1 MSFLEVRHVQKIYT
15 TRFGGT
21 KVQALSDV
29 NFTVEKGEYVAIMG
43 ESGSGKTTLLNI
55 LAALDKPTGGEV
67 VLDGRALG
75 TIPEREIAAFRRSQ
89 LGFVFQEFNLLD
101 TFSVQDNI
109 FLPLVLAGKAYPEMA
124 ARLAPIARQL
134 GIAELLQ
141 KFPYELSGG
150 QKQRV
155 AVARALITQP
165 KLVLADEPT
174 GALDSRATD
183 ELLRLFEEINRG
195 GQTILMVTHSVK
207 AASHASRVLFIKDGE
222 VFHEIYRGESTD
234 EQLYQKISD
243 TLTMLATAVSAM
255 RNLYPRLAATNL
267 KKNRRFYLPYLLA
280 CIVIVALFC
289 IILTLASDPYL
300 GQMQHGG
307 SVSQVLGFGVSIM
320 ALFSAIILFYTNSTF
335 TKQRK
340 REFAIYNIL
349 GMEKRHIS
357 YVLFWESLYTAA
369 MALFFGLVAAGV
381 FSKLLQLVLMRLIG
395 GEATFGLNIRLMS
408 IGCTVVFFG
417 ALFLL
422 LLLNTIRI
430 IHLSNPV
437 QLLRAGSEGEREP
450 RSKWIL
456 ALLGA
461 VCLAAG
467 YLISL
472 RTSVA
477 LYAIQNFFPAV
488 ILVIIGTYL
497 TFIALSVVVLKAL
510 RKNRRYYYKT
520 SHFATVSGLIYRMSR
535 NAAGLASI
543 CILSTMVLV
552 TVSTTVSLYK
562 GVDAYAAVQWP
573 QDVTITLM
581 TDPRT
586 NTVPDVAPV
595 LQVVDDTMTRA
606 GLTQS
611 NVHGYRTVRF
621 SALRSG
627 DALDLTS
634 KQLTGSSADE
644 YTVMVLDTEGY
655 ADLTGEQVTL
665 APGEALAWTDG
676 AAFGDTLTLGGDTLR
691 LRQLNSFS
699 LVSGS
704 SIMGLHT
711 LYLVVPDLTEM
722 LELRAQ
728 QNAYTNEHGG
738 TRSML
743 NYTYQFDLSGTEDE
757 QLDALHALLCAPGFE
772 SAAEAANVNYTTDM
786 RADGYPTLRSTYG
799 GFLFLGFFLG
809 FVFLFATVL
818 IIYYKQVSEG
828 YDDRGRFR
836 IMQQVGMTPKEVKAT
851 IRTQVL
857 LMFFLPLVT
866 AAIHI
871 AFAFPLIKQIVFAFG
886 LQNVH
891 LFLLCT
897 LGTFGVFALLY
908 TFVYLLTARTYYR
921 IVRMTD

>member
-1 MSFLEVRHVQKIYT
+1 
-15 TRFGGT
+15 
-21 KVQALSDV
+21 
-29 NFTVEKGEYVAIMG
+29 
-43 ESGSGKTTLLNI
+43 
-55 LAALDKPTGGEV
+55 
-67 VLDGRALG
+67 
-75 TIPEREIAAFRRSQ
+75 
-89 LGFVFQEFNLLD
+89 
-101 TFSVQDNI
+101 
-109 FLPLVLAGKAYPEMA
+109 
-124 ARLAPIARQL
+124 
-134 GIAELLQ
+134 
-141 KFPYELSGG
+141 
-150 QKQRV
+150 
-155 AVARALITQP
+155 
-165 KLVLADEPT
+165 
-174 GALDSRATD
+174 
-183 ELLRLFEEINRG
+183 
-195 GQTILMVTHSVK
+195 
-207 AASHASRVLFIKDGE
+207 
-222 VFHEIYRGESTD
+222 
-234 EQLYQKISD
+234 
-243 TLTMLATAVSAM
+243 M

-307 SVSQVLGFGVSIM
+307 SVSQVLGFGVLIM

-381 FSKLLQLVLMRLIG
+381 FSKLLQLVLVRLIG
-395 GEATFGLNIRLMS
+395 GEATFGLNISLMS
-408 IGCTVVFFG
+408 IGYTAVFFG

-467 YLISL
+467 YIISL
-472 RTSVA
+472 RTNAA
-477 LYAIQNFFPAV
+477 LYAIQYFFPAV

-497 TFIALSVVVLKAL
+497 TFIALSIVVLKAL

-562 GVDAYAAVQWP
+562 GVDAYAAVRWP
-573 QDVTITLM
+573 QDMTLTLM
-581 TDPRT
+581 TDKQT

-595 LQVVDDTMTRA
+595 LQVVDDAMTRS

-621 SALRSG
+621 STLRSG
-627 DALDLTS
+627 NALD
-634 KQLTGSSADE
+634 QFTGSGVDA

-665 APGEALAWTDG
+665 APGDAFAWTDG
-676 AAFGDTLTLGGDTLR
+676 KPFGDTVTICGRAFR
-691 LRQLNSFS
+691 LRPLDSFP
-699 LVSGS
+699 LDSGS

-711 LYLVVPDLTEM
+711 LYLVVPDLDSV

-728 QNAYTNEHGG
+728 QNAYASEHGG

-743 NYTYQFDLSGTEDE
+743 NYTYQFDLSGTDDE
-757 QLDALHALLCAPGFE
+757 QLDALHALLSDPAFA
-772 SAAEAANVNYTTDM
+772 SAAEAANVQYTTDM
-786 RADGYPTLRSTYG
+786 RADGYPTLRSMYG

-828 YDDRGRFR
+828 YDDCGRFR

>member
-1 MSFLEVRHVQKIYT
+1 
-15 TRFGGT
+15 
-21 KVQALSDV
+21 
-29 NFTVEKGEYVAIMG
+29 
-43 ESGSGKTTLLNI
+43 
-55 LAALDKPTGGEV
+55 
-67 VLDGRALG
+67 
-75 TIPEREIAAFRRSQ
+75 
-89 LGFVFQEFNLLD
+89 
-101 TFSVQDNI
+101 
-109 FLPLVLAGKAYPEMA
+109 
-124 ARLAPIARQL
+124 
-134 GIAELLQ
+134 
-141 KFPYELSGG
+141 
-150 QKQRV
+150 
-155 AVARALITQP
+155 
-165 KLVLADEPT
+165 
-174 GALDSRATD
+174 
-183 ELLRLFEEINRG
+183 
-195 GQTILMVTHSVK
+195 
-207 AASHASRVLFIKDGE
+207 
-222 VFHEIYRGESTD
+222 
-234 EQLYQKISD
+234 
-243 TLTMLATAVSAM
+243 M

-381 FSKLLQLVLMRLIG
+381 FSKLLQLVLVRLIG
-395 GEATFGLNIRLMS
+395 GEATFGLNIRLWS

-472 RTSVA
+472 RTNAA
-477 LYAIQNFFPAV
+477 LHAIQNFFPAV

-552 TVSTTVSLYK
+552 TVSTTMSLYK

-573 QDVTITLM
+573 QDMTLTLM
-581 TDPRT
+581 TDTRT

-595 LQVVDDTMTRA
+595 LRVVDDAMTRS

-621 SALRSG
+621 SAQRSG

-644 YTVMVLDTEGY
+644 YAVMVLDTEGY
-655 ADLTGEQVTL
+655 AGLTGEQVTL
-665 APGEALAWTDG
+665 APGEALDG
-676 AAFGDTLTLGGDTLR
+676 RT
-691 LRQLNSFS
+691 
-699 LVSGS
+699 
-704 SIMGLHT
+704 
-711 LYLVVPDLTEM
+711 
-722 LELRAQ
+722 AQ
-728 QNAYTNEHGG
+728 PLA
-738 TRSML
+738 TRSR
-743 NYTYQFDLSGTEDE
+743 
-757 QLDALHALLCAPGFE
+757 
-772 SAAEAANVNYTTDM
+772 SAAI
-786 RADGYPTLRSTYG
+786 RCGCGRSTASRSSAAAPSW
-799 GFLFLGFFLG
+799 
-809 FVFLFATVL
+809 VCTRC
-818 IIYYKQVSEG
+818 IWSC
-828 YDDRGRFR
+828 R
-836 IMQQVGMTPKEVKAT
+836 ISRRCSSCARSKTPTPAS
-851 IRTQVL
+851 
-857 LMFFLPLVT
+857 T
-866 AAIHI
+866 AAPAACSTTRISSTS
-871 AFAFPLIKQIVFAFG
+871 P
-886 LQNVH
+886 
-891 LFLLCT
+891 
-897 LGTFGVFALLY
+897 
-908 TFVYLLTARTYYR
+908 ARTTSSSTR
-921 IVRMTD
+921 CTHCSATPGLSLLPRRRT

>member
-1 MSFLEVRHVQKIYT
+1 
-15 TRFGGT
+15 
-21 KVQALSDV
+21 
-29 NFTVEKGEYVAIMG
+29 
-43 ESGSGKTTLLNI
+43 
-55 LAALDKPTGGEV
+55 
-67 VLDGRALG
+67 
-75 TIPEREIAAFRRSQ
+75 
-89 LGFVFQEFNLLD
+89 
-101 TFSVQDNI
+101 
-109 FLPLVLAGKAYPEMA
+109 
-124 ARLAPIARQL
+124 
-134 GIAELLQ
+134 
-141 KFPYELSGG
+141 
-150 QKQRV
+150 
-155 AVARALITQP
+155 
-165 KLVLADEPT
+165 
-174 GALDSRATD
+174 
-183 ELLRLFEEINRG
+183 
-195 GQTILMVTHSVK
+195 
-207 AASHASRVLFIKDGE
+207 
-222 VFHEIYRGESTD
+222 
-234 EQLYQKISD
+234 
-243 TLTMLATAVSAM
+243 M

-280 CIVIVALFC
+280 CIVSVALFC

-307 SVSQVLGFGVSIM
+307 SVSQVLGFGVLIM

-381 FSKLLQLVLMRLIG
+381 FSKLLQLVLVRLIG
-395 GEATFGLNIRLMS
+395 GEATFGLNISLMS
-408 IGCTVVFFG
+408 IGYTAVFFG

-467 YLISL
+467 YIISL
-472 RTSVA
+472 RTNAA
-477 LYAIQNFFPAV
+477 LYAIQYFFPAV

-497 TFIALSVVVLKAL
+497 TFIALSIVVLKAL

-562 GVDAYAAVQWP
+562 GVDAYAAVRWP
-573 QDVTITLM
+573 QDMTLTLM
-581 TDPRT
+581 TDKQT

-595 LQVVDDTMTRA
+595 LQVADDAMTHS

-621 SALRSG
+621 STLRSG
-627 DALDLTS
+627 DALD
-634 KQLTGSSADE
+634 QFTGSGVDA

-665 APGEALAWTDG
+665 APGDALAWTDG
-676 AAFGDTLTLGGDTLR
+676 KPFGDTVTICGRAFR
-691 LRQLNSFS
+691 LRQLDSFP
-699 LVSGS
+699 LDSGS

-711 LYLVVPDLTEM
+711 LYLVVPDLDSV
-722 LELRAQ
+722 LDLRAQ
-728 QNAYTNEHGG
+728 QNAYASEHGG

-743 NYTYQFDLSGTEDE
+743 NYTYQFDLSGTDAE
-757 QLDALHALLCAPGFE
+757 QLDALHALLGDPAFA
-772 SAAEAANVNYTTDM
+772 SAAEAANVQYTTDM
-786 RADGYPTLRSTYG
+786 RADGYPTLRSMYG

>member
-1 MSFLEVRHVQKIYT
+1 
-15 TRFGGT
+15 
-21 KVQALSDV
+21 
-29 NFTVEKGEYVAIMG
+29 
-43 ESGSGKTTLLNI
+43 
-55 LAALDKPTGGEV
+55 
-67 VLDGRALG
+67 
-75 TIPEREIAAFRRSQ
+75 
-89 LGFVFQEFNLLD
+89 
-101 TFSVQDNI
+101 
-109 FLPLVLAGKAYPEMA
+109 
-124 ARLAPIARQL
+124 
-134 GIAELLQ
+134 
-141 KFPYELSGG
+141 
-150 QKQRV
+150 
-155 AVARALITQP
+155 
-165 KLVLADEPT
+165 
-174 GALDSRATD
+174 
-183 ELLRLFEEINRG
+183 
-195 GQTILMVTHSVK
+195 
-207 AASHASRVLFIKDGE
+207 
-222 VFHEIYRGESTD
+222 
-234 EQLYQKISD
+234 
-243 TLTMLATAVSAM
+243 M

-289 IILTLASDPYL
+289 IMLTLASDPYL

-307 SVSQVLGFGVSIM
+307 SVSQVLGFGVLIM

-381 FSKLLQLVLMRLIG
+381 FSKLLQLVLVRLIG
-395 GEATFGLNIRLMS
+395 GEATFGLNISLMS
-408 IGCTVVFFG
+408 IGYTAVFFG

-467 YLISL
+467 YIISL
-472 RTSVA
+472 RTNAA
-477 LYAIQNFFPAV
+477 LYAIQYFFPAV

-497 TFIALSVVVLKAL
+497 TFIALSIVVLKAL

-562 GVDAYAAVQWP
+562 GVDAYAAVRWP
-573 QDVTITLM
+573 QDMTLTLM
-581 TDPRT
+581 TDKQT

-595 LQVVDDTMTRA
+595 LQVVDDAMTRS

-621 SALRSG
+621 STLRSG
-627 DALDLTS
+627 DALD
-634 KQLTGSSADE
+634 QFTGSGVDA

-665 APGEALAWTDG
+665 APGDALAWTDG
-676 AAFGDTLTLGGDTLR
+676 KPFGDTVTICGRAFR
-691 LRQLNSFS
+691 LRQLDSFP
-699 LVSGS
+699 LDSGS

-711 LYLVVPDLTEM
+711 LYLVVPDLDSV
-722 LELRAQ
+722 LDLRAQ
-728 QNAYTNEHGG
+728 QNAYASEHGG

-743 NYTYQFDLSGTEDE
+743 NYTYQFDLSGTDAE
-757 QLDALHALLCAPGFE
+757 QLDALHALLSDPAFA
-772 SAAEAANVNYTTDM
+772 SAAEAANVQYTTDM
-786 RADGYPTLRSTYG
+786 RADGYPTLRSMYG

>member
-1 MSFLEVRHVQKIYT
+1 
-15 TRFGGT
+15 
-21 KVQALSDV
+21 
-29 NFTVEKGEYVAIMG
+29 
-43 ESGSGKTTLLNI
+43 
-55 LAALDKPTGGEV
+55 
-67 VLDGRALG
+67 
-75 TIPEREIAAFRRSQ
+75 
-89 LGFVFQEFNLLD
+89 
-101 TFSVQDNI
+101 
-109 FLPLVLAGKAYPEMA
+109 
-124 ARLAPIARQL
+124 
-134 GIAELLQ
+134 
-141 KFPYELSGG
+141 
-150 QKQRV
+150 
-155 AVARALITQP
+155 
-165 KLVLADEPT
+165 
-174 GALDSRATD
+174 
-183 ELLRLFEEINRG
+183 
-195 GQTILMVTHSVK
+195 
-207 AASHASRVLFIKDGE
+207 
-222 VFHEIYRGESTD
+222 
-234 EQLYQKISD
+234 
-243 TLTMLATAVSAM
+243 M
-255 RNLYPRLAATNL
+255 RNLYSRLAATNL

-289 IILTLASDPYL
+289 IMLTLASDPYL

-307 SVSQVLGFGVSIM
+307 SVSQVLGFGVLIM

-381 FSKLLQLVLMRLIG
+381 FSKLLQLVLVRLIG
-395 GEATFGLNIRLMS
+395 GEATFGLNISLMS
-408 IGCTVVFFG
+408 IGYTAVFFG

-467 YLISL
+467 YIISL
-472 RTSVA
+472 RTNAA
-477 LYAIQNFFPAV
+477 LYAIQYFFPAV

-497 TFIALSVVVLKAL
+497 TFIALSIVVLKAL

-562 GVDAYAAVQWP
+562 GVDAYAAVRWP
-573 QDVTITLM
+573 QDMTLTLM
-581 TDPRT
+581 TDKQT

-595 LQVVDDTMTRA
+595 LQVVDDAMTRS

-621 SALRSG
+621 STLRSG
-627 DALDLTS
+627 DALD
-634 KQLTGSSADE
+634 QFTGSGADA
-644 YTVMVLDTEGY
+644 YTVLVLDTEGY

-665 APGEALAWTDG
+665 APGDALAWTDG
-676 AAFGDTLTLGGDTLR
+676 KPFGDTVTICGGAFR
-691 LRQLNSFS
+691 LRPLDSFP
-699 LVSGS
+699 LDSGS

-711 LYLVVPDLTEM
+711 LYLVVPDLDSV
-722 LELRAQ
+722 LDLRAQ
-728 QNAYTNEHGG
+728 QNAYASEHGG

-743 NYTYQFDLSGTEDE
+743 NYTYQFDLSGTDAE
-757 QLDALHALLCAPGFE
+757 QLDALHALLSDPAFA
-772 SAAEAANVNYTTDM
+772 SAAEAANVQYTTDM
-786 RADGYPTLRSTYG
+786 RADGYPTLRSMYG

>member
-1 MSFLEVRHVQKIYT
+1 
-15 TRFGGT
+15 
-21 KVQALSDV
+21 
-29 NFTVEKGEYVAIMG
+29 
-43 ESGSGKTTLLNI
+43 
-55 LAALDKPTGGEV
+55 
-67 VLDGRALG
+67 
-75 TIPEREIAAFRRSQ
+75 
-89 LGFVFQEFNLLD
+89 
-101 TFSVQDNI
+101 
-109 FLPLVLAGKAYPEMA
+109 
-124 ARLAPIARQL
+124 
-134 GIAELLQ
+134 
-141 KFPYELSGG
+141 
-150 QKQRV
+150 
-155 AVARALITQP
+155 
-165 KLVLADEPT
+165 
-174 GALDSRATD
+174 
-183 ELLRLFEEINRG
+183 
-195 GQTILMVTHSVK
+195 
-207 AASHASRVLFIKDGE
+207 
-222 VFHEIYRGESTD
+222 
-234 EQLYQKISD
+234 
-243 TLTMLATAVSAM
+243 M

-267 KKNRRFYLPYLLA
+267 KKNRQFYLPYLLA

-289 IILTLASDPYL
+289 IILTLVSDPYL
-300 GQMQHGG
+300 GDMTHGG
-307 SVSQVLGFGVSIM
+307 SVSAMLGVGVWIM
-320 ALFSAIILFYTNSTF
+320 ALLSAIILFYTNSTF

-381 FSKLLQLVLMRLIG
+381 FSKLLQLVLVRLIG
-395 GEATFGLNIRLMS
+395 GEATFGLNISLMS
-408 IGCTVVFFG
+408 IGYTAVFFG
-417 ALFLL
+417 ALFLLL

-461 VCLAAG
+461 VCLTSG

-472 RTSVA
+472 RTRTA
-477 LYAIQNFFPAV
+477 YAAIEYFFPAV

-497 TFIALSVVVLKAL
+497 VFIALSIVILKAL

-520 SHFATVSGLIYRMSR
+520 NHFATVSGLIYRMSR

-562 GVDAYAAVQWP
+562 GLDAYAAVRWP
-573 QDVTITLM
+573 QDMTLTLM
-581 TDPRT
+581 TDTRT

-595 LQVVDDTMTRA
+595 LQVVDDAMTHS

-621 SALRSG
+621 STLRSG
-627 DALDLTS
+627 DALD
-634 KQLTGSSADE
+634 QFTGSGVDA

-665 APGEALAWTDG
+665 APGDALAWTDG
-676 AAFGDTLTLGGDTLR
+676 KPFGDTVTICGRAFR
-691 LRQLNSFS
+691 LRQLDSFP
-699 LVSGS
+699 LDSGS

-711 LYLVVPDLTEM
+711 LYLVVPDLDSV

-728 QNAYTNEHGG
+728 QNAYASEHGG

-743 NYTYQFDLSGTEDE
+743 NYTYQFDLSGTDDE
-757 QLDALHALLCAPGFE
+757 QLDALHTLLSDPAFE
-772 SAAEAANVNYTTDM
+772 SAAEAANVQYTTDM
-786 RADGYPTLRSTYG
+786 RADGYPTLRSMYG

>member
-1 MSFLEVRHVQKIYT
+1 
-15 TRFGGT
+15 
-21 KVQALSDV
+21 
-29 NFTVEKGEYVAIMG
+29 
-43 ESGSGKTTLLNI
+43 
-55 LAALDKPTGGEV
+55 
-67 VLDGRALG
+67 
-75 TIPEREIAAFRRSQ
+75 
-89 LGFVFQEFNLLD
+89 
-101 TFSVQDNI
+101 
-109 FLPLVLAGKAYPEMA
+109 
-124 ARLAPIARQL
+124 
-134 GIAELLQ
+134 
-141 KFPYELSGG
+141 
-150 QKQRV
+150 
-155 AVARALITQP
+155 
-165 KLVLADEPT
+165 
-174 GALDSRATD
+174 
-183 ELLRLFEEINRG
+183 
-195 GQTILMVTHSVK
+195 
-207 AASHASRVLFIKDGE
+207 
-222 VFHEIYRGESTD
+222 
-234 EQLYQKISD
+234 
-243 TLTMLATAVSAM
+243 M

-307 SVSQVLGFGVSIM
+307 SVSQVLGFGVLIM

-369 MALFFGLVAAGV
+369 MTLFFGLVAAGV
-381 FSKLLQLVLMRLIG
+381 FSKLLQLVLVRLIG
-395 GEATFGLNIRLMS
+395 GEATFGLNISLMS
-408 IGCTVVFFG
+408 IGYTAVFFG

-467 YLISL
+467 YIISL
-472 RTSVA
+472 RTNAA
-477 LYAIQNFFPAV
+477 LYAIQYFFPAV

-497 TFIALSVVVLKAL
+497 TFIALSIVVLKAL

-562 GVDAYAAVQWP
+562 GVDAYAAVRWP
-573 QDVTITLM
+573 QDMTLTLM
-581 TDPRT
+581 TDKQT

-595 LQVVDDTMTRA
+595 LQVVDDAMTRS

-621 SALRSG
+621 STLRSG
-627 DALDLTS
+627 DALD
-634 KQLTGSSADE
+634 QFTGSGVDA

-665 APGEALAWTDG
+665 APGDALAWTDG
-676 AAFGDTLTLGGDTLR
+676 KPFGDTVTICGRAFR
-691 LRQLNSFS
+691 LRQLDSFP
-699 LVSGS
+699 LDSGS

-711 LYLVVPDLTEM
+711 LYLVVPDLDSV

-728 QNAYTNEHGG
+728 QNAYASEHGG

-743 NYTYQFDLSGTEDE
+743 NYTYQFDLSGTDDE
-757 QLDALHALLCAPGFE
+757 QLDALHTLLSDPAFA
-772 SAAEAANVNYTTDM
+772 SAAEAANVQYTTDM
-786 RADGYPTLRSTYG
+786 RADGYPTLRSMYG

>member
-1 MSFLEVRHVQKIYT
+1 
-15 TRFGGT
+15 
-21 KVQALSDV
+21 
-29 NFTVEKGEYVAIMG
+29 
-43 ESGSGKTTLLNI
+43 
-55 LAALDKPTGGEV
+55 
-67 VLDGRALG
+67 
-75 TIPEREIAAFRRSQ
+75 
-89 LGFVFQEFNLLD
+89 
-101 TFSVQDNI
+101 
-109 FLPLVLAGKAYPEMA
+109 
-124 ARLAPIARQL
+124 
-134 GIAELLQ
+134 
-141 KFPYELSGG
+141 
-150 QKQRV
+150 
-155 AVARALITQP
+155 
-165 KLVLADEPT
+165 
-174 GALDSRATD
+174 
-183 ELLRLFEEINRG
+183 
-195 GQTILMVTHSVK
+195 
-207 AASHASRVLFIKDGE
+207 
-222 VFHEIYRGESTD
+222 
-234 EQLYQKISD
+234 
-243 TLTMLATAVSAM
+243 M

-289 IILTLASDPYL
+289 IMLTLASDPYL

-307 SVSQVLGFGVSIM
+307 SVSQVLGFGVLIM

-381 FSKLLQLVLMRLIG
+381 FSKLLQLVLVRLIG
-395 GEATFGLNIRLMS
+395 GEATFGLNISLMS
-408 IGCTVVFFG
+408 IGYTAVFFG

-467 YLISL
+467 YIISL
-472 RTSVA
+472 RTNAA
-477 LYAIQNFFPAV
+477 LYAIQYFFPAV

-497 TFIALSVVVLKAL
+497 TFIALSIVVLKAL

-562 GVDAYAAVQWP
+562 GVDAYAAVRWP
-573 QDVTITLM
+573 QDMTLTLM
-581 TDPRT
+581 TDKQT

-595 LQVVDDTMTRA
+595 LQVVDDAMTRSE
-606 GLTQS
+606 LTQS

-621 SALRSG
+621 STLRSG
-627 DALDLTS
+627 DALD
-634 KQLTGSSADE
+634 QFTGSGVDA
-644 YTVMVLDTEGY
+644 YTVLVLDTEGY

-676 AAFGDTLTLGGDTLR
+676 KPFGDTVTICGRAFR
-691 LRQLNSFS
+691 LRPLDSFP
-699 LVSGS
+699 LDSGS

-711 LYLVVPDLTEM
+711 LYLVVPDLDSV
-722 LELRAQ
+722 LDLRAQ
-728 QNAYTNEHGG
+728 QNAYVSEHGG

-743 NYTYQFDLSGTEDE
+743 NYTYQFDLSGTDAE
-757 QLDALHALLCAPGFE
+757 QLDALHALLSDPAFA
-772 SAAEAANVNYTTDM
+772 SAAEAANVQYTTDM
-786 RADGYPTLRSTYG
+786 RADGYPTLRSMYG

>member
-1 MSFLEVRHVQKIYT
+1 
-15 TRFGGT
+15 
-21 KVQALSDV
+21 
-29 NFTVEKGEYVAIMG
+29 
-43 ESGSGKTTLLNI
+43 
-55 LAALDKPTGGEV
+55 
-67 VLDGRALG
+67 
-75 TIPEREIAAFRRSQ
+75 
-89 LGFVFQEFNLLD
+89 
-101 TFSVQDNI
+101 
-109 FLPLVLAGKAYPEMA
+109 
-124 ARLAPIARQL
+124 
-134 GIAELLQ
+134 
-141 KFPYELSGG
+141 
-150 QKQRV
+150 
-155 AVARALITQP
+155 
-165 KLVLADEPT
+165 
-174 GALDSRATD
+174 
-183 ELLRLFEEINRG
+183 
-195 GQTILMVTHSVK
+195 
-207 AASHASRVLFIKDGE
+207 
-222 VFHEIYRGESTD
+222 
-234 EQLYQKISD
+234 
-243 TLTMLATAVSAM
+243 M

-307 SVSQVLGFGVSIM
+307 SVSQVLGFGVLIM

-381 FSKLLQLVLMRLIG
+381 FSKLLQLVLVRLIG
-395 GEATFGLNIRLMS
+395 GEATFGLNISLMS
-408 IGCTVVFFG
+408 IGYTAVFFG

-467 YLISL
+467 YIISL
-472 RTSVA
+472 RTNAA
-477 LYAIQNFFPAV
+477 LYAIQYFFPAV

-497 TFIALSVVVLKAL
+497 TFIALSIVVLKAL

-562 GVDAYAAVQWP
+562 GVDAYAAVRWP
-573 QDVTITLM
+573 QDMTLTLM
-581 TDPRT
+581 TDTRT

-595 LQVVDDTMTRA
+595 LQVVDDAMTRA

-621 SALRSG
+621 STLRSG
-627 DALDLTS
+627 DALD
-634 KQLTGSSADE
+634 QFTGSGVDA
-644 YTVMVLDTEGY
+644 YTVLVLDTEGY

-665 APGEALAWTDG
+665 APGDALAWTDG
-676 AAFGDTLTLGGDTLR
+676 KPFGDTVTICGRAFR
-691 LRQLNSFS
+691 LRQLDSFP
-699 LVSGS
+699 LDSGS

-711 LYLVVPDLTEM
+711 LYLVVPDLDSV

-728 QNAYTNEHGG
+728 QNAYASEHGG

-743 NYTYQFDLSGTEDE
+743 NYTYQFDLSGTDAE
-757 QLDALHALLCAPGFE
+757 QLDALHALLGDPAFA
-772 SAAEAANVNYTTDM
+772 SAAEAANVQYTTDM
-786 RADGYPTLRSTYG
+786 RADGYPTLRSMYG

>member
-1 MSFLEVRHVQKIYT
+1 
-15 TRFGGT
+15 
-21 KVQALSDV
+21 
-29 NFTVEKGEYVAIMG
+29 
-43 ESGSGKTTLLNI
+43 
-55 LAALDKPTGGEV
+55 
-67 VLDGRALG
+67 
-75 TIPEREIAAFRRSQ
+75 
-89 LGFVFQEFNLLD
+89 
-101 TFSVQDNI
+101 
-109 FLPLVLAGKAYPEMA
+109 
-124 ARLAPIARQL
+124 
-134 GIAELLQ
+134 
-141 KFPYELSGG
+141 
-150 QKQRV
+150 
-155 AVARALITQP
+155 
-165 KLVLADEPT
+165 
-174 GALDSRATD
+174 
-183 ELLRLFEEINRG
+183 
-195 GQTILMVTHSVK
+195 
-207 AASHASRVLFIKDGE
+207 
-222 VFHEIYRGESTD
+222 
-234 EQLYQKISD
+234 
-243 TLTMLATAVSAM
+243 M

-289 IILTLASDPYL
+289 IMLTLASDPYL

-307 SVSQVLGFGVSIM
+307 SVSQVLGFGVLIM

-381 FSKLLQLVLMRLIG
+381 FSKLLQLVLVRLIG
-395 GEATFGLNIRLMS
+395 GEATFGLNISLMS
-408 IGCTVVFFG
+408 IGYTAVFFG

-467 YLISL
+467 YIISL
-472 RTSVA
+472 RTNAA
-477 LYAIQNFFPAV
+477 LYAIQYFFPAV

-562 GVDAYAAVQWP
+562 GVDAYAAVRWP
-573 QDVTITLM
+573 QDMTLTLM
-581 TDPRT
+581 TDKQT

-595 LQVVDDTMTRA
+595 LQVVDDAMTRS

-621 SALRSG
+621 STLRSG
-627 DALDLTS
+627 DALD
-634 KQLTGSSADE
+634 QFTGSGVDA
-644 YTVMVLDTEGY
+644 YTVLVLDTEGY

-665 APGEALAWTDG
+665 APGDALAWTDG
-676 AAFGDTLTLGGDTLR
+676 KPFGDTVTICGRAFR
-691 LRQLNSFS
+691 LRQLDSFP
-699 LVSGS
+699 LDSGS

-711 LYLVVPDLTEM
+711 LYLVVPDLDSV

-728 QNAYTNEHGG
+728 QNAYASEHGG

-743 NYTYQFDLSGTEDE
+743 NYTYQFDLSGTDDE
-757 QLDALHALLCAPGFE
+757 QLDALHTLLSDPAFE
-772 SAAEAANVNYTTDM
+772 SAAEAANVQYTTDM
-786 RADGYPTLRSTYG
+786 RADGYPTLRSMYG

>member
-1 MSFLEVRHVQKIYT
+1 
-15 TRFGGT
+15 
-21 KVQALSDV
+21 
-29 NFTVEKGEYVAIMG
+29 
-43 ESGSGKTTLLNI
+43 
-55 LAALDKPTGGEV
+55 
-67 VLDGRALG
+67 
-75 TIPEREIAAFRRSQ
+75 
-89 LGFVFQEFNLLD
+89 
-101 TFSVQDNI
+101 
-109 FLPLVLAGKAYPEMA
+109 
-124 ARLAPIARQL
+124 
-134 GIAELLQ
+134 
-141 KFPYELSGG
+141 
-150 QKQRV
+150 
-155 AVARALITQP
+155 
-165 KLVLADEPT
+165 
-174 GALDSRATD
+174 
-183 ELLRLFEEINRG
+183 
-195 GQTILMVTHSVK
+195 
-207 AASHASRVLFIKDGE
+207 
-222 VFHEIYRGESTD
+222 
-234 EQLYQKISD
+234 
-243 TLTMLATAVSAM
+243 M

-267 KKNRRFYLPYLLA
+267 KKNSRFYLPYLLA

-408 IGCTVVFFG
+408 IGYTVAFFG

-472 RTSVA
+472 RTNVA

-562 GVDAYAAVQWP
+562 GLDAYADVRWS
-573 QDVTITLM
+573 QDMTLTLM
-581 TDPRT
+581 TDTRT

-634 KQLTGSSADE
+634 EQLTGSSADE
-644 YTVMVLDTEGY
+644 YAVMVLDTEGY

-691 LRQLNSFS
+691 LRQLDSFS

-711 LYLVVPDLTEM
+711 LYLVVPDLDSV

-728 QNAYTNEHGG
+728 QNAYTSEHGG

-743 NYTYQFDLSGTEDE
+743 NYTYQFDLSGTDDE
-757 QLDALHALLCAPGFE
+757 QLDALHALLCDPGFE

-809 FVFLFATVL
+809 YVFLFATVL

>member
-1 MSFLEVRHVQKIYT
+1 MAAIFLAVYTEPVITQEVTVMSFLEVRHVQKIYT

-21 KVQALSDV
+21 KVQALTDV

-109 FLPLVLAGKAYPEMA
+109 FLPLVLAGKAYTEMA

-165 KLVLADEPT
+165 KLLIRAQRMSCCACLRMSTAAARPSSWSRTRSRRPATPRACCSSRTARCSTRSIAARARMSSSIRRSPT
-174 GALDSRATD
+174 RSRCWQ
-183 ELLRLFEEINRG
+183 R
-195 GQTILMVTHSVK
+195 
-207 AASHASRVLFIKDGE
+207 
-222 VFHEIYRGESTD
+222 
-234 EQLYQKISD
+234 
-243 TLTMLATAVSAM
+243 AVSAM

-381 FSKLLQLVLMRLIG
+381 FSKLMRLIG

-408 IGCTVVFFG
+408 IGYTVVFFG

-467 YLISL
+467 YIISL
-472 RTSVA
+472 RASAA
-477 LYAIQNFFPAV
+477 LYAIQYFFPAV

-562 GVDAYAAVQWP
+562 GVDAYADVRWP
-573 QDVTITLM
+573 QDMTLTLM
-581 TDPRT
+581 TDPQT

-595 LQVVDDTMTRA
+595 LRVVDDTMTRT

-644 YTVMVLDTEGY
+644 YTVMVLDTEDY

-691 LRQLNSFS
+691 LRPLDSFS

-704 SIMGLHT
+704 SIMGQHT
-711 LYLVVPDLTEM
+711 LYLVVPDLDSV

-728 QNAYTNEHGG
+728 QNAYASEHGG
-738 TRSML
+738 TLEPTERER
-743 NYTYQFDLSGTEDE
+743 LSPISSTSP
-757 QLDALHALLCAPGFE
+757 AR
-772 SAAEAANVNYTTDM
+772 TTS
-786 RADGYPTLRSTYG
+786 RSTRCTR
-799 GFLFLGFFLG
+799 FS
-809 FVFLFATVL
+809 ATPSL
-818 IIYYKQVSEG
+818 SPLP
-828 YDDRGRFR
+828 RR
-836 IMQQVGMTPKEVKAT
+836 
-851 IRTQVL
+851 RT
-857 LMFFLPLVT
+857 
-866 AAIHI
+866 
-871 AFAFPLIKQIVFAFG
+871 
-886 LQNVH
+886 
-891 LFLLCT
+891 
-897 LGTFGVFALLY
+897 
-908 TFVYLLTARTYYR
+908 
-921 IVRMTD
+921 

>member
-1 MSFLEVRHVQKIYT
+1 
-15 TRFGGT
+15 
-21 KVQALSDV
+21 
-29 NFTVEKGEYVAIMG
+29 
-43 ESGSGKTTLLNI
+43 
-55 LAALDKPTGGEV
+55 
-67 VLDGRALG
+67 
-75 TIPEREIAAFRRSQ
+75 
-89 LGFVFQEFNLLD
+89 
-101 TFSVQDNI
+101 
-109 FLPLVLAGKAYPEMA
+109 
-124 ARLAPIARQL
+124 
-134 GIAELLQ
+134 
-141 KFPYELSGG
+141 
-150 QKQRV
+150 
-155 AVARALITQP
+155 
-165 KLVLADEPT
+165 
-174 GALDSRATD
+174 
-183 ELLRLFEEINRG
+183 
-195 GQTILMVTHSVK
+195 
-207 AASHASRVLFIKDGE
+207 
-222 VFHEIYRGESTD
+222 
-234 EQLYQKISD
+234 
-243 TLTMLATAVSAM
+243 M

-289 IILTLASDPYL
+289 IMLTLASDPYL

-307 SVSQVLGFGVSIM
+307 SVSQVLGFGVLIM

-381 FSKLLQLVLMRLIG
+381 FSKLLQLVLVRLIG
-395 GEATFGLNIRLMS
+395 GEATFGLNISLMS
-408 IGCTVVFFG
+408 IGYTAVFFG

-467 YLISL
+467 YIISL
-472 RTSVA
+472 RTNAA
-477 LYAIQNFFPAV
+477 LYAIQYFFPAV

-497 TFIALSVVVLKAL
+497 TFIALSIVVLKAL

-562 GVDAYAAVQWP
+562 GVDAYADVRWP
-573 QDVTITLM
+573 QDMTLTLM
-581 TDPRT
+581 TDTRT

-595 LQVVDDTMTRA
+595 LQVVDDAMTRS

-621 SALRSG
+621 STLRSG
-627 DALDLTS
+627 DALD
-634 KQLTGSSADE
+634 QFTGSGVDA
-644 YTVMVLDTEGY
+644 YTVLVLDTEGY

-676 AAFGDTLTLGGDTLR
+676 KPFGDTVTICGRAFR
-691 LRQLNSFS
+691 LRPLDSFP
-699 LVSGS
+699 LDSGS

-711 LYLVVPDLTEM
+711 LYLVVPDFDSVLD
-722 LELRAQ
+722 LRAQ
-728 QNAYTNEHGG
+728 QNAYVSEHGG

-743 NYTYQFDLSGTEDE
+743 NYTYQFDLSGTDAE
-757 QLDALHALLCAPGFE
+757 QLDALHALLSDPAFA
-772 SAAEAANVNYTTDM
+772 SAAEAANVQYTTDM
-786 RADGYPTLRSTYG
+786 RADGYPTLRSMYG

>member
-1 MSFLEVRHVQKIYT
+1 
-15 TRFGGT
+15 
-21 KVQALSDV
+21 
-29 NFTVEKGEYVAIMG
+29 
-43 ESGSGKTTLLNI
+43 
-55 LAALDKPTGGEV
+55 
-67 VLDGRALG
+67 
-75 TIPEREIAAFRRSQ
+75 
-89 LGFVFQEFNLLD
+89 
-101 TFSVQDNI
+101 
-109 FLPLVLAGKAYPEMA
+109 
-124 ARLAPIARQL
+124 
-134 GIAELLQ
+134 
-141 KFPYELSGG
+141 
-150 QKQRV
+150 
-155 AVARALITQP
+155 
-165 KLVLADEPT
+165 
-174 GALDSRATD
+174 
-183 ELLRLFEEINRG
+183 
-195 GQTILMVTHSVK
+195 
-207 AASHASRVLFIKDGE
+207 
-222 VFHEIYRGESTD
+222 
-234 EQLYQKISD
+234 
-243 TLTMLATAVSAM
+243 M

-289 IILTLASDPYL
+289 IMLTLASDPYL

-307 SVSQVLGFGVSIM
+307 SVSQVLGFGVLIM

-381 FSKLLQLVLMRLIG
+381 FSKLLQLVLVRLIG

-408 IGCTVVFFG
+408 IGYTAAFFG

-467 YLISL
+467 YIISL
-472 RTSVA
+472 RTNAA
-477 LYAIQNFFPAV
+477 LYAIQYFFPAV

-497 TFIALSVVVLKAL
+497 TFIALSIVVLKAL

-562 GVDAYAAVQWP
+562 GVDAYAAVRWP
-573 QDVTITLM
+573 QDMTLTLM
-581 TDPRT
+581 TDKQT

-595 LQVVDDTMTRA
+595 LQVVDDAMTRS

-621 SALRSG
+621 STLRSG
-627 DALDLTS
+627 DALD
-634 KQLTGSSADE
+634 QFTGSGVDA

-665 APGEALAWTDG
+665 APGDALAWTDG
-676 AAFGDTLTLGGDTLR
+676 KPFGDTVTICGRAFR
-691 LRQLNSFS
+691 LRQLDSFP
-699 LVSGS
+699 LDSGS

-711 LYLVVPDLTEM
+711 LYLVVPDFDSVLD
-722 LELRAQ
+722 LRAQ
-728 QNAYTNEHGG
+728 QNAYASEHGG

-743 NYTYQFDLSGTEDE
+743 NYTYQFDLSGTDAE
-757 QLDALHALLCAPGFE
+757 QLDALHALLSDPAFA
-772 SAAEAANVNYTTDM
+772 SAAEAANVQYTTDM
-786 RADGYPTLRSTYG
+786 RADGYPTLRSMYG

>member
-1 MSFLEVRHVQKIYT
+1 
-15 TRFGGT
+15 
-21 KVQALSDV
+21 
-29 NFTVEKGEYVAIMG
+29 
-43 ESGSGKTTLLNI
+43 
-55 LAALDKPTGGEV
+55 
-67 VLDGRALG
+67 
-75 TIPEREIAAFRRSQ
+75 
-89 LGFVFQEFNLLD
+89 
-101 TFSVQDNI
+101 
-109 FLPLVLAGKAYPEMA
+109 
-124 ARLAPIARQL
+124 
-134 GIAELLQ
+134 
-141 KFPYELSGG
+141 
-150 QKQRV
+150 
-155 AVARALITQP
+155 
-165 KLVLADEPT
+165 
-174 GALDSRATD
+174 
-183 ELLRLFEEINRG
+183 
-195 GQTILMVTHSVK
+195 
-207 AASHASRVLFIKDGE
+207 
-222 VFHEIYRGESTD
+222 
-234 EQLYQKISD
+234 
-243 TLTMLATAVSAM
+243 M

-280 CIVIVALFC
+280 CIVIV
-289 IILTLASDPYL
+289 
-300 GQMQHGG
+300 
-307 SVSQVLGFGVSIM
+307 

-381 FSKLLQLVLMRLIG
+381 FSKLLQLVLVRLIG

-408 IGCTVVFFG
+408 IGYTVVFFG

-472 RTSVA
+472 RTNVA

-562 GVDAYAAVQWP
+562 GLDAYAAVRWP
-573 QDVTITLM
+573 QDMTLTLM
-581 TDPRT
+581 TDPQT

-595 LQVVDDTMTRA
+595 LQVVDDAMTRA

-621 SALRSG
+621 SAQRSG
-627 DALDLTS
+627 DALD
-634 KQLTGSSADE
+634 QFIGSDVDAYD
-644 YTVMVLDTEGY
+644 VMVLDTEGY

-691 LRQLNSFS
+691 LRQLDSFS

-711 LYLVVPDLTEM
+711 LYLVVPNLDSV

-728 QNAYTNEHGG
+728 QNAYTSEHGG

-743 NYTYQFDLSGTEDE
+743 NYTYQFDLSGTDDE
-757 QLDALHALLCAPGFE
+757 QLDALHALLCDPAFE
-772 SAAEAANVNYTTDM
+772 SAAEAANVQYTTDM

>member
-1 MSFLEVRHVQKIYT
+1 
-15 TRFGGT
+15 
-21 KVQALSDV
+21 
-29 NFTVEKGEYVAIMG
+29 
-43 ESGSGKTTLLNI
+43 
-55 LAALDKPTGGEV
+55 
-67 VLDGRALG
+67 
-75 TIPEREIAAFRRSQ
+75 
-89 LGFVFQEFNLLD
+89 
-101 TFSVQDNI
+101 
-109 FLPLVLAGKAYPEMA
+109 
-124 ARLAPIARQL
+124 
-134 GIAELLQ
+134 
-141 KFPYELSGG
+141 
-150 QKQRV
+150 
-155 AVARALITQP
+155 
-165 KLVLADEPT
+165 
-174 GALDSRATD
+174 
-183 ELLRLFEEINRG
+183 
-195 GQTILMVTHSVK
+195 
-207 AASHASRVLFIKDGE
+207 
-222 VFHEIYRGESTD
+222 
-234 EQLYQKISD
+234 
-243 TLTMLATAVSAM
+243 M

-289 IILTLASDPYL
+289 IILTLASDQYL

-307 SVSQVLGFGVSIM
+307 SVSQVLGFGVLIM

-395 GEATFGLNIRLMS
+395 GEATFGLNISLMS
-408 IGCTVVFFG
+408 IGYTVVFFG

-467 YLISL
+467 YIISL
-472 RTSVA
+472 RTNAA
-477 LYAIQNFFPAV
+477 LYAIQYFFPAV

-497 TFIALSVVVLKAL
+497 TFIALSIVVLKAL

-562 GVDAYAAVQWP
+562 GLDAYADVRWP
-573 QDVTITLM
+573 QDMTLTLM
-581 TDPRT
+581 TDTQT

-595 LQVVDDTMTRA
+595 LRVVDDAMTRS

-627 DALDLTS
+627 DALD
-634 KQLTGSSADE
+634 QFTGSGVDA
-644 YTVMVLDTEGY
+644 YTVLVLDTEGY

-665 APGEALAWTDG
+665 APGDALAWTDG
-676 AAFGDTLTLGGDTLR
+676 KPFGDTVTICGRAFR
-691 LRQLNSFS
+691 LRQLDSFP
-699 LVSGS
+699 LDSGS

-711 LYLVVPDLTEM
+711 LYLVVPDLDSV

-728 QNAYTNEHGG
+728 QNAYASEHGG

-743 NYTYQFDLSGTEDE
+743 NYTYQFDLSGTDDE
-757 QLDALHALLCAPGFE
+757 QLDALHTLLSDPAFE
-772 SAAEAANVNYTTDM
+772 SAAEAANVQYTTDM

>member
-1 MSFLEVRHVQKIYT
+1 
-15 TRFGGT
+15 
-21 KVQALSDV
+21 
-29 NFTVEKGEYVAIMG
+29 
-43 ESGSGKTTLLNI
+43 
-55 LAALDKPTGGEV
+55 
-67 VLDGRALG
+67 
-75 TIPEREIAAFRRSQ
+75 
-89 LGFVFQEFNLLD
+89 
-101 TFSVQDNI
+101 
-109 FLPLVLAGKAYPEMA
+109 
-124 ARLAPIARQL
+124 
-134 GIAELLQ
+134 
-141 KFPYELSGG
+141 
-150 QKQRV
+150 
-155 AVARALITQP
+155 
-165 KLVLADEPT
+165 
-174 GALDSRATD
+174 
-183 ELLRLFEEINRG
+183 
-195 GQTILMVTHSVK
+195 
-207 AASHASRVLFIKDGE
+207 
-222 VFHEIYRGESTD
+222 
-234 EQLYQKISD
+234 
-243 TLTMLATAVSAM
+243 M

-307 SVSQVLGFGVSIM
+307 SVSQVLGVGVSIM

-381 FSKLLQLVLMRLIG
+381 FSKLLQLVLVRLIG

-467 YLISL
+467 YIMSL
-472 RTSVA
+472 RTRTA
-477 LYAIQNFFPAV
+477 YAAIEYFFPAV

-562 GVDAYAAVQWP
+562 GLDAYAAVRWP
-573 QDVTITLM
+573 QDMTLTLM
-581 TDPRT
+581 TDTRT
-586 NTVPDVAPV
+586 NTAPDVAPV
-595 LQVVDDTMTRA
+595 LQVVDDAMTRS

-611 NVHGYRTVRF
+611 NVHGYRSINLSMMREDDATVDVTHVTQT
-621 SALRSG
+621 SYQLANALSVWVT
-627 DALDLTS
+627 DAD
-634 KQLTGSSADE
+634 
-644 YTVMVLDTEGY
+644 GY
-655 ADLTGEQVTL
+655 ASLTGETVTL
-665 APGEALAWTDG
+665 APDEALAWTDG
-676 AAFGDTLTLGGDTLR
+676 KPFGDTVTICGRTFR
-691 LRQLNSFS
+691 LRHLDSFP
-699 LVSGS
+699 LDSGS
-704 SIMGLHT
+704 SIMGMHT
-711 LYLVVPDLTEM
+711 LYLVVPDLDSM

-728 QNAYTNEHGG
+728 QNAYANEHGG

-743 NYTYQFDLSGTEDE
+743 NYAYRFDLSGTDAE
-757 QLDALHALLCAPGFE
+757 QLDALHALLCDPAFE
-772 SAAEAANVNYTTDM
+772 SAAEAANVQYTTDM
-786 RADGYPTLRSTYG
+786 RADGYPSLRSTYG

-828 YDDRGRFR
+828 YDDCGRFR
-836 IMQQVGMTPKEVKAT
+836 IMQQVGMTPKEVKRT

-871 AFAFPLIKQIVFAFG
+871 AFAFPLVKQIVFAFG
-886 LQNVH
+886 VQNVH
-891 LFLLCT
+891 LFLMCT
-897 LGTFGVFALLY
+897 LGTFAVFALLY
-908 TFVYLLTARTYYR
+908 TLVYLITARSYYR
-921 IVRMTD
+921 IVSAKA

>member
-207 AASHASRVLFIKDGE
+207 AASHASRVLFIKDG
-222 VFHEIYRGESTD
+222 RCSTRSIAARARTSSSIRRSPTRSRCW
-234 EQLYQKISD
+234 QR
-243 TLTMLATAVSAM
+243 AVSAM

-381 FSKLLQLVLMRLIG
+381 FSKLLQLVLVRLIG
-395 GEATFGLNIRLMS
+395 GEATFGLNIRLWS
-408 IGCTVVFFG
+408 NGCTVVFFG

-472 RTSVA
+472 RTNAA
-477 LYAIQNFFPAV
+477 LHAIQNFFPAV

-552 TVSTTVSLYK
+552 TVSTTMSLYK

-573 QDVTITLM
+573 QDMTLTLM

-595 LQVVDDTMTRA
+595 LRVVDDAMTRT

-691 LRQLNSFS
+691 LRQLDSFS

-711 LYLVVPDLTEM
+711 LYLVMPDLDSV

-743 NYTYQFDLSGTEDE
+743 NYTYQFDLSGTDDE
-757 QLDALHALLCAPGFE
+757 QLDALHALLSDPELE

>member
-1 MSFLEVRHVQKIYT
+1 
-15 TRFGGT
+15 
-21 KVQALSDV
+21 
-29 NFTVEKGEYVAIMG
+29 
-43 ESGSGKTTLLNI
+43 
-55 LAALDKPTGGEV
+55 
-67 VLDGRALG
+67 
-75 TIPEREIAAFRRSQ
+75 
-89 LGFVFQEFNLLD
+89 
-101 TFSVQDNI
+101 
-109 FLPLVLAGKAYPEMA
+109 
-124 ARLAPIARQL
+124 
-134 GIAELLQ
+134 
-141 KFPYELSGG
+141 
-150 QKQRV
+150 
-155 AVARALITQP
+155 
-165 KLVLADEPT
+165 
-174 GALDSRATD
+174 
-183 ELLRLFEEINRG
+183 
-195 GQTILMVTHSVK
+195 
-207 AASHASRVLFIKDGE
+207 
-222 VFHEIYRGESTD
+222 
-234 EQLYQKISD
+234 
-243 TLTMLATAVSAM
+243 M

-307 SVSQVLGFGVSIM
+307 SVSQVLGFGVLIM

-381 FSKLLQLVLMRLIG
+381 FSKLLQLVLVRLIG
-395 GEATFGLNIRLMS
+395 GEATFGLNISLMS
-408 IGCTVVFFG
+408 IGYTAVFFG

-467 YLISL
+467 YIISL
-472 RTSVA
+472 RTNAA
-477 LYAIQNFFPAV
+477 LYAIQYFFPAV

-497 TFIALSVVVLKAL
+497 TFIALSIVVLKAL

-562 GVDAYAAVQWP
+562 GVDAYAAVRWP
-573 QDVTITLM
+573 QDMTLTLM
-581 TDPRT
+581 TDTRT

-595 LQVVDDTMTRA
+595 LQVVDDAMTRS

-621 SALRSG
+621 STLRSG
-627 DALDLTS
+627 DALD
-634 KQLTGSSADE
+634 QFTGSGVDA

-665 APGEALAWTDG
+665 APGDALAWTDG
-676 AAFGDTLTLGGDTLR
+676 KPFGDTVTICGRAFR
-691 LRQLNSFS
+691 LRPLDSFP
-699 LVSGS
+699 LDSGS

-711 LYLVVPDLTEM
+711 LYLVVPDLDSV

-728 QNAYTNEHGG
+728 QNACVSEHGG

-743 NYTYQFDLSGTEDE
+743 NYTYQFDLSGTDDE
-757 QLDALHALLCAPGFE
+757 QLDALHTLLSDPAFA
-772 SAAEAANVNYTTDM
+772 SAAEAANVQYTTDM
-786 RADGYPTLRSTYG
+786 RADGYPTLRSMYG

>member
-1 MSFLEVRHVQKIYT
+1 
-15 TRFGGT
+15 
-21 KVQALSDV
+21 
-29 NFTVEKGEYVAIMG
+29 
-43 ESGSGKTTLLNI
+43 
-55 LAALDKPTGGEV
+55 
-67 VLDGRALG
+67 
-75 TIPEREIAAFRRSQ
+75 
-89 LGFVFQEFNLLD
+89 
-101 TFSVQDNI
+101 
-109 FLPLVLAGKAYPEMA
+109 
-124 ARLAPIARQL
+124 
-134 GIAELLQ
+134 
-141 KFPYELSGG
+141 
-150 QKQRV
+150 
-155 AVARALITQP
+155 
-165 KLVLADEPT
+165 
-174 GALDSRATD
+174 
-183 ELLRLFEEINRG
+183 
-195 GQTILMVTHSVK
+195 
-207 AASHASRVLFIKDGE
+207 
-222 VFHEIYRGESTD
+222 
-234 EQLYQKISD
+234 
-243 TLTMLATAVSAM
+243 M

-307 SVSQVLGFGVSIM
+307 SVSQVLGFGVLIM

-381 FSKLLQLVLMRLIG
+381 FSKLLQLVLVRLIG
-395 GEATFGLNIRLMS
+395 GEATFGLNISLMS
-408 IGCTVVFFG
+408 IGYTAAFFG

-467 YLISL
+467 YIISL
-472 RTSVA
+472 RTNAA
-477 LYAIQNFFPAV
+477 LYAIQYFFPAV

-497 TFIALSVVVLKAL
+497 TFIALSIVVLKAL

-562 GVDAYAAVQWP
+562 GVDAYAAVRWP
-573 QDVTITLM
+573 QDMTLTLM
-581 TDPRT
+581 TDTQT

-595 LQVVDDTMTRA
+595 LRVVDDTMTRS

-621 SALRSG
+621 SAQRSG
-627 DALDLTS
+627 DALD
-634 KQLTGSSADE
+634 QFTGSGVDA

-655 ADLTGEQVTL
+655 AGLTGEQVTL

-676 AAFGDTLTLGGDTLR
+676 KPFGDTVTICGRAFR
-691 LRQLNSFS
+691 LRQLDSFP
-699 LVSGS
+699 LDSGS

-711 LYLVVPDLTEM
+711 LYLVVPDLDSV

-728 QNAYTNEHGG
+728 QNAYASEHGG

-743 NYTYQFDLSGTEDE
+743 NYTYQFDLSGTDDE
-757 QLDALHALLCAPGFE
+757 QLDALHTLLSDPAFE
-772 SAAEAANVNYTTDM
+772 SAAEAANVQYTTDM
-786 RADGYPTLRSTYG
+786 RADGYPTLRSMYG

>member
-1 MSFLEVRHVQKIYT
+1 
-15 TRFGGT
+15 
-21 KVQALSDV
+21 
-29 NFTVEKGEYVAIMG
+29 
-43 ESGSGKTTLLNI
+43 
-55 LAALDKPTGGEV
+55 
-67 VLDGRALG
+67 
-75 TIPEREIAAFRRSQ
+75 
-89 LGFVFQEFNLLD
+89 
-101 TFSVQDNI
+101 
-109 FLPLVLAGKAYPEMA
+109 
-124 ARLAPIARQL
+124 
-134 GIAELLQ
+134 
-141 KFPYELSGG
+141 
-150 QKQRV
+150 
-155 AVARALITQP
+155 
-165 KLVLADEPT
+165 
-174 GALDSRATD
+174 
-183 ELLRLFEEINRG
+183 
-195 GQTILMVTHSVK
+195 
-207 AASHASRVLFIKDGE
+207 
-222 VFHEIYRGESTD
+222 
-234 EQLYQKISD
+234 
-243 TLTMLATAVSAM
+243 M

-307 SVSQVLGFGVSIM
+307 SVSQVLGFGVLIM
-320 ALFSAIILFYTNSTF
+320 ALFSTIILFYTNSTF

-381 FSKLLQLVLMRLIG
+381 FSKLLQLVLVRLIG
-395 GEATFGLNIRLMS
+395 GEATFGLNISLMS
-408 IGCTVVFFG
+408 IGYTAAFFG

-467 YLISL
+467 YIISL
-472 RTSVA
+472 RTNAA
-477 LYAIQNFFPAV
+477 LYAIQYFFPAV

-562 GVDAYAAVQWP
+562 GVDAYAAVRWP
-573 QDVTITLM
+573 QDMTLTLM
-581 TDPRT
+581 TDTRT

-595 LQVVDDTMTRA
+595 LRVVDDTMTRS

-621 SALRSG
+621 STLRSG
-627 DALDLTS
+627 DALD
-634 KQLTGSSADE
+634 QFTGSGVDA

-676 AAFGDTLTLGGDTLR
+676 KPFGDTVTICGRAFR
-691 LRQLNSFS
+691 LRQLDSFP
-699 LVSGS
+699 LDSGS

-711 LYLVVPDLTEM
+711 LYLVVPDLDSV

-728 QNAYTNEHGG
+728 QNAYASEHGG

-743 NYTYQFDLSGTEDE
+743 NYTYQFDLSGTDDE
-757 QLDALHALLCAPGFE
+757 QLDALHTLLSDPAFE
-772 SAAEAANVNYTTDM
+772 SAAEAANVQYTTDM
-786 RADGYPTLRSTYG
+786 RADGYPTLRSMYG

>member
-1 MSFLEVRHVQKIYT
+1 
-15 TRFGGT
+15 
-21 KVQALSDV
+21 
-29 NFTVEKGEYVAIMG
+29 
-43 ESGSGKTTLLNI
+43 
-55 LAALDKPTGGEV
+55 
-67 VLDGRALG
+67 
-75 TIPEREIAAFRRSQ
+75 
-89 LGFVFQEFNLLD
+89 
-101 TFSVQDNI
+101 
-109 FLPLVLAGKAYPEMA
+109 
-124 ARLAPIARQL
+124 
-134 GIAELLQ
+134 
-141 KFPYELSGG
+141 
-150 QKQRV
+150 
-155 AVARALITQP
+155 
-165 KLVLADEPT
+165 
-174 GALDSRATD
+174 
-183 ELLRLFEEINRG
+183 
-195 GQTILMVTHSVK
+195 
-207 AASHASRVLFIKDGE
+207 
-222 VFHEIYRGESTD
+222 
-234 EQLYQKISD
+234 
-243 TLTMLATAVSAM
+243 M

-289 IILTLASDPYL
+289 IMLTLASDPYL

-307 SVSQVLGFGVSIM
+307 SVSQVLGFGVFIM

-381 FSKLLQLVLMRLIG
+381 FSKLLQLVLVRLIG

-408 IGCTVVFFG
+408 IGYTVVFFG

-472 RTSVA
+472 RTNVA

-562 GVDAYAAVQWP
+562 GLDAYAAVRWP
-573 QDVTITLM
+573 QDMTLTLM
-581 TDPRT
+581 TDPQT
-586 NTVPDVAPV
+586 STVPDVAPV

-634 KQLTGSSADE
+634 EQLTGSSADE
-644 YTVMVLDTEGY
+644 YAVMVLDTEGY

-691 LRQLNSFS
+691 LRQLDSFCSSAAAPSWVCTHCIWSCRISTACSSCARSKTPTPASTAAPVACSTTRTSSTSPARTTSSSTRCTRFSATPRLS
-699 LVSGS
+699 LLPRRRTCNTRPICAPTAIPRCAARTAAFCSSAFSSGS
-704 SIMGLHT
+704 CSC
-711 LYLVVPDLTEM
+711 
-722 LELRAQ
+722 LRRCSSS
-728 QNAYTNEHGG
+728 T
-738 TRSML
+738 TSRS
-743 NYTYQFDLSGTEDE
+743 
-757 QLDALHALLCAPGFE
+757 P
-772 SAAEAANVNYTTDM
+772 
-786 RADGYPTLRSTYG
+786 RA
-799 GFLFLGFFLG
+799 
-809 FVFLFATVL
+809 
-818 IIYYKQVSEG
+818 
-828 YDDRGRFR
+828 
-836 IMQQVGMTPKEVKAT
+836 MT
-851 IRTQVL
+851 
-857 LMFFLPLVT
+857 T
-866 AAIHI
+866 AA
-871 AFAFPLIKQIVFAFG
+871 ASASCSRSA
-886 LQNVH
+886 
-891 LFLLCT
+891 
-897 LGTFGVFALLY
+897 
-908 TFVYLLTARTYYR
+908 
-921 IVRMTD
+921 

>member
-1 MSFLEVRHVQKIYT
+1 
-15 TRFGGT
+15 
-21 KVQALSDV
+21 
-29 NFTVEKGEYVAIMG
+29 
-43 ESGSGKTTLLNI
+43 
-55 LAALDKPTGGEV
+55 
-67 VLDGRALG
+67 
-75 TIPEREIAAFRRSQ
+75 
-89 LGFVFQEFNLLD
+89 
-101 TFSVQDNI
+101 
-109 FLPLVLAGKAYPEMA
+109 
-124 ARLAPIARQL
+124 
-134 GIAELLQ
+134 
-141 KFPYELSGG
+141 
-150 QKQRV
+150 
-155 AVARALITQP
+155 
-165 KLVLADEPT
+165 
-174 GALDSRATD
+174 
-183 ELLRLFEEINRG
+183 
-195 GQTILMVTHSVK
+195 
-207 AASHASRVLFIKDGE
+207 
-222 VFHEIYRGESTD
+222 
-234 EQLYQKISD
+234 
-243 TLTMLATAVSAM
+243 M

-289 IILTLASDPYL
+289 IMLTLASDPYL

-307 SVSQVLGFGVSIM
+307 SVSQVLGFGVLIM

-381 FSKLLQLVLMRLIG
+381 FSKLLQLVLVRLIG
-395 GEATFGLNIRLMS
+395 GEATFGLNISLMS
-408 IGCTVVFFG
+408 IGYTAVFFG

-467 YLISL
+467 YIISL
-472 RTSVA
+472 RTNAA
-477 LYAIQNFFPAV
+477 LYAIQYFFPAV

-497 TFIALSVVVLKAL
+497 TFIALSIVVLKAL

-562 GVDAYAAVQWP
+562 GVDAYAAVRWA
-573 QDVTITLM
+573 QDMTLTLM
-581 TDPRT
+581 TDKQT

-595 LQVVDDTMTRA
+595 LQVVDDAMTRS

-621 SALRSG
+621 STLRSG
-627 DALDLTS
+627 DALD
-634 KQLTGSSADE
+634 QFTGSGVDA

-665 APGEALAWTDG
+665 APGDALAWTDG
-676 AAFGDTLTLGGDTLR
+676 KPFGDTVTICGRAFR
-691 LRQLNSFS
+691 LRPLDSFP
-699 LVSGS
+699 LDSGS

-711 LYLVVPDLTEM
+711 LYLVVPDLDSV

-728 QNAYTNEHGG
+728 QNAYASEHGG

-743 NYTYQFDLSGTEDE
+743 NYTYQFDLSGTDAE
-757 QLDALHALLCAPGFE
+757 QLDALHALLSDPAFA
-772 SAAEAANVNYTTDM
+772 SAAEAANVQYTTDM
-786 RADGYPTLRSTYG
+786 RADGYPTLRSMYG

>member
-1 MSFLEVRHVQKIYT
+1 
-15 TRFGGT
+15 
-21 KVQALSDV
+21 
-29 NFTVEKGEYVAIMG
+29 
-43 ESGSGKTTLLNI
+43 
-55 LAALDKPTGGEV
+55 
-67 VLDGRALG
+67 
-75 TIPEREIAAFRRSQ
+75 
-89 LGFVFQEFNLLD
+89 
-101 TFSVQDNI
+101 
-109 FLPLVLAGKAYPEMA
+109 
-124 ARLAPIARQL
+124 
-134 GIAELLQ
+134 
-141 KFPYELSGG
+141 
-150 QKQRV
+150 
-155 AVARALITQP
+155 
-165 KLVLADEPT
+165 
-174 GALDSRATD
+174 
-183 ELLRLFEEINRG
+183 
-195 GQTILMVTHSVK
+195 
-207 AASHASRVLFIKDGE
+207 
-222 VFHEIYRGESTD
+222 
-234 EQLYQKISD
+234 
-243 TLTMLATAVSAM
+243 M

-289 IILTLASDPYL
+289 IMLTLASDPYL

-307 SVSQVLGFGVSIM
+307 SVSQMLGFGVLIM

-381 FSKLLQLVLMRLIG
+381 FSKLLQLVLVRLIG
-395 GEATFGLNIRLMS
+395 GEATFGLNISLMS
-408 IGCTVVFFG
+408 IGYTAVFFG

-467 YLISL
+467 YIISL
-472 RTSVA
+472 RTNAA
-477 LYAIQNFFPAV
+477 LYAIQYFFPAV

-497 TFIALSVVVLKAL
+497 TFIALSIVVLKAL

-562 GVDAYAAVQWP
+562 GVDAYAAVRWP
-573 QDVTITLM
+573 QDMTLTLM
-581 TDPRT
+581 TDKQT

-595 LQVVDDTMTRA
+595 LQVVDDAMTRS

-621 SALRSG
+621 STLRSG
-627 DALDLTS
+627 DALD
-634 KQLTGSSADE
+634 QFTGSGADA

-665 APGEALAWTDG
+665 APGDALAWTDG
-676 AAFGDTLTLGGDTLR
+676 KPFGDTVTICGGAFR
-691 LRQLNSFS
+691 LRPLDSFP
-699 LVSGS
+699 LDSGS

-711 LYLVVPDLTEM
+711 LYLVVPDLDSV
-722 LELRAQ
+722 LDLRAQ
-728 QNAYTNEHGG
+728 QNAYASEHGG

-743 NYTYQFDLSGTEDE
+743 NYTYQFDLSGTDAE
-757 QLDALHALLCAPGFE
+757 QLDALHTLLSDPAFA
-772 SAAEAANVNYTTDM
+772 SAAEAANVQYTTDM
-786 RADGYPTLRSTYG
+786 RADGYPTLRSMYG

>member
-1 MSFLEVRHVQKIYT
+1 
-15 TRFGGT
+15 
-21 KVQALSDV
+21 
-29 NFTVEKGEYVAIMG
+29 
-43 ESGSGKTTLLNI
+43 
-55 LAALDKPTGGEV
+55 
-67 VLDGRALG
+67 
-75 TIPEREIAAFRRSQ
+75 
-89 LGFVFQEFNLLD
+89 
-101 TFSVQDNI
+101 
-109 FLPLVLAGKAYPEMA
+109 
-124 ARLAPIARQL
+124 
-134 GIAELLQ
+134 
-141 KFPYELSGG
+141 
-150 QKQRV
+150 
-155 AVARALITQP
+155 
-165 KLVLADEPT
+165 
-174 GALDSRATD
+174 
-183 ELLRLFEEINRG
+183 
-195 GQTILMVTHSVK
+195 
-207 AASHASRVLFIKDGE
+207 
-222 VFHEIYRGESTD
+222 
-234 EQLYQKISD
+234 
-243 TLTMLATAVSAM
+243 M

-289 IILTLASDPYL
+289 IMLTLASDPYL

-307 SVSQVLGFGVSIM
+307 SVSQVLGFGVLIM

-381 FSKLLQLVLMRLIG
+381 FSKLLQLVLVRLIG
-395 GEATFGLNIRLMS
+395 GEATFGLNISLMS
-408 IGCTVVFFG
+408 IGYTAVFFG

-467 YLISL
+467 YIISL
-472 RTSVA
+472 RTNAA
-477 LYAIQNFFPAV
+477 LYAIQYFFPAV

-497 TFIALSVVVLKAL
+497 TFIALSIVVLKAL

-562 GVDAYAAVQWP
+562 GVDAYAAVRWP
-573 QDVTITLM
+573 QDMTLTLM
-581 TDPRT
+581 TDTRT

-595 LQVVDDTMTRA
+595 LQVVDDAMTRS

-621 SALRSG
+621 STLRSG
-627 DALDLTS
+627 DALD
-634 KQLTGSSADE
+634 QFTGSGVDA

-676 AAFGDTLTLGGDTLR
+676 KPFGDTVTICGRAFR
-691 LRQLNSFS
+691 LRQLDSFP
-699 LVSGS
+699 LDSGS

-711 LYLVVPDLTEM
+711 LYLVVPDLDSV
-722 LELRAQ
+722 LDLRAQ
-728 QNAYTNEHGG
+728 QNACVSEHGG

-743 NYTYQFDLSGTEDE
+743 NYTYQFDLSGTDAE
-757 QLDALHALLCAPGFE
+757 QLDALHALLSDPAFA
-772 SAAEAANVNYTTDM
+772 SAAEAANVQYTTDM
-786 RADGYPTLRSTYG
+786 RADGYPTLRSMYG

>member
-1 MSFLEVRHVQKIYT
+1 
-15 TRFGGT
+15 
-21 KVQALSDV
+21 
-29 NFTVEKGEYVAIMG
+29 
-43 ESGSGKTTLLNI
+43 
-55 LAALDKPTGGEV
+55 
-67 VLDGRALG
+67 
-75 TIPEREIAAFRRSQ
+75 
-89 LGFVFQEFNLLD
+89 
-101 TFSVQDNI
+101 
-109 FLPLVLAGKAYPEMA
+109 
-124 ARLAPIARQL
+124 
-134 GIAELLQ
+134 
-141 KFPYELSGG
+141 
-150 QKQRV
+150 
-155 AVARALITQP
+155 
-165 KLVLADEPT
+165 
-174 GALDSRATD
+174 
-183 ELLRLFEEINRG
+183 
-195 GQTILMVTHSVK
+195 
-207 AASHASRVLFIKDGE
+207 
-222 VFHEIYRGESTD
+222 
-234 EQLYQKISD
+234 
-243 TLTMLATAVSAM
+243 M

-289 IILTLASDPYL
+289 IMLTLASDPYL

-307 SVSQVLGFGVSIM
+307 SVSQVLGFGVLIM

-381 FSKLLQLVLMRLIG
+381 FSKLLQLVLVRLIG
-395 GEATFGLNIRLMS
+395 GEATFGLNISLMS
-408 IGCTVVFFG
+408 IGYTAVFFG
-417 ALFLL
+417 VLFLL

-467 YLISL
+467 YIISL
-472 RTSVA
+472 RTNAA
-477 LYAIQNFFPAV
+477 LYAIQYFFPAV

-497 TFIALSVVVLKAL
+497 TFIALSIVVLKAL

-562 GVDAYAAVQWP
+562 GVDAYAAVRWP
-573 QDVTITLM
+573 QDMTLTLM
-581 TDPRT
+581 TDTQT

-595 LQVVDDTMTRA
+595 LQVVDDAMTRS

-621 SALRSG
+621 STLRSG
-627 DALDLTS
+627 DALD
-634 KQLTGSSADE
+634 QFTGSGVDA

-665 APGEALAWTDG
+665 APGDALAWTDG
-676 AAFGDTLTLGGDTLR
+676 KPFGDTVTICGRAFR
-691 LRQLNSFS
+691 LRPLDSFP
-699 LVSGS
+699 LDSGS

-711 LYLVVPDLTEM
+711 LYLVVPDLDSV

-728 QNAYTNEHGG
+728 QNAYASEHGG

-743 NYTYQFDLSGTEDE
+743 NYTYQFDLSGTDDE
-757 QLDALHALLCAPGFE
+757 QLNALHALLSDPAFA
-772 SAAEAANVNYTTDM
+772 SAAEAANVQYTTDM
-786 RADGYPTLRSTYG
+786 RADGYPTLRSMYG

-828 YDDRGRFR
+828 YDDCGRFR

>member
-1 MSFLEVRHVQKIYT
+1 
-15 TRFGGT
+15 
-21 KVQALSDV
+21 
-29 NFTVEKGEYVAIMG
+29 
-43 ESGSGKTTLLNI
+43 
-55 LAALDKPTGGEV
+55 
-67 VLDGRALG
+67 
-75 TIPEREIAAFRRSQ
+75 
-89 LGFVFQEFNLLD
+89 
-101 TFSVQDNI
+101 
-109 FLPLVLAGKAYPEMA
+109 
-124 ARLAPIARQL
+124 
-134 GIAELLQ
+134 
-141 KFPYELSGG
+141 
-150 QKQRV
+150 
-155 AVARALITQP
+155 
-165 KLVLADEPT
+165 
-174 GALDSRATD
+174 
-183 ELLRLFEEINRG
+183 
-195 GQTILMVTHSVK
+195 
-207 AASHASRVLFIKDGE
+207 
-222 VFHEIYRGESTD
+222 
-234 EQLYQKISD
+234 
-243 TLTMLATAVSAM
+243 M

-307 SVSQVLGFGVSIM
+307 SVSQVLGFGVFIM

-381 FSKLLQLVLMRLIG
+381 FSKLLQLVLVRLIG

-472 RTSVA
+472 RTNAA
-477 LYAIQNFFPAV
+477 LYAIQNFFLAV

-497 TFIALSVVVLKAL
+497 TFIALSVIVLKAL

-562 GVDAYAAVQWP
+562 GVDAYADVRWP
-573 QDVTITLM
+573 QDMTLTLM
-581 TDPRT
+581 TDTRT

-595 LQVVDDTMTRA
+595 LRVVDDAMTRA

-621 SALRSG
+621 STQRSG
-627 DALDLTS
+627 DALD
-634 KQLTGSSADE
+634 QFTGSGADA
-644 YTVMVLDTEGY
+644 YTVLVLDAEGY

-676 AAFGDTLTLGGDTLR
+676 KPFGDTVTICGRAFR
-691 LRQLNSFS
+691 LRQLDSFP
-699 LVSGS
+699 LDSGS

-711 LYLVVPDLTEM
+711 LYLVVPDLDSV

-728 QNAYTNEHGG
+728 QNAYTSEHGG

-743 NYTYQFDLSGTEDE
+743 NYTYQFDLSGTDDE
-757 QLDALHALLCAPGFE
+757 QLDALHTLLSDPAFE

>member
-1 MSFLEVRHVQKIYT
+1 
-15 TRFGGT
+15 
-21 KVQALSDV
+21 
-29 NFTVEKGEYVAIMG
+29 
-43 ESGSGKTTLLNI
+43 
-55 LAALDKPTGGEV
+55 
-67 VLDGRALG
+67 
-75 TIPEREIAAFRRSQ
+75 
-89 LGFVFQEFNLLD
+89 
-101 TFSVQDNI
+101 
-109 FLPLVLAGKAYPEMA
+109 
-124 ARLAPIARQL
+124 
-134 GIAELLQ
+134 
-141 KFPYELSGG
+141 
-150 QKQRV
+150 
-155 AVARALITQP
+155 
-165 KLVLADEPT
+165 
-174 GALDSRATD
+174 
-183 ELLRLFEEINRG
+183 
-195 GQTILMVTHSVK
+195 
-207 AASHASRVLFIKDGE
+207 
-222 VFHEIYRGESTD
+222 
-234 EQLYQKISD
+234 
-243 TLTMLATAVSAM
+243 M

-289 IILTLASDPYL
+289 IMLTLASDPYL

-307 SVSQVLGFGVSIM
+307 SVSQVLGFGVFIM

-381 FSKLLQLVLMRLIG
+381 FSKLLQLVLVRLIG

-408 IGCTVVFFG
+408 IGYTVVFFG

-472 RTSVA
+472 RTNVA

-497 TFIALSVVVLKAL
+497 TFIALSIVVLKAL

-562 GVDAYAAVQWP
+562 GLDAYADVRWP
-573 QDVTITLM
+573 QDMTLTLM

-595 LQVVDDTMTRA
+595 LQVVDDAMTRA

-627 DALDLTS
+627 DALNLTS
-634 KQLTGSSADE
+634 EQLTGSGVDAYD
-644 YTVMVLDTEGY
+644 VMVLDTEGY

-676 AAFGDTLTLGGDTLR
+676 AAFGDTLTLGGD
-691 LRQLNSFS
+691 
-699 LVSGS
+699 
-704 SIMGLHT
+704 
-711 LYLVVPDLTEM
+711 
-722 LELRAQ
+722 
-728 QNAYTNEHGG
+728 
-738 TRSML
+738 
-743 NYTYQFDLSGTEDE
+743 
-757 QLDALHALLCAPGFE
+757 
-772 SAAEAANVNYTTDM
+772 
-786 RADGYPTLRSTYG
+786 TLRSTYG

-908 TFVYLLTARTYYR
+908 TLVYLLTARTYYR

>member
-1 MSFLEVRHVQKIYT
+1 
-15 TRFGGT
+15 
-21 KVQALSDV
+21 
-29 NFTVEKGEYVAIMG
+29 
-43 ESGSGKTTLLNI
+43 
-55 LAALDKPTGGEV
+55 
-67 VLDGRALG
+67 
-75 TIPEREIAAFRRSQ
+75 
-89 LGFVFQEFNLLD
+89 
-101 TFSVQDNI
+101 
-109 FLPLVLAGKAYPEMA
+109 
-124 ARLAPIARQL
+124 
-134 GIAELLQ
+134 
-141 KFPYELSGG
+141 
-150 QKQRV
+150 
-155 AVARALITQP
+155 
-165 KLVLADEPT
+165 
-174 GALDSRATD
+174 
-183 ELLRLFEEINRG
+183 
-195 GQTILMVTHSVK
+195 
-207 AASHASRVLFIKDGE
+207 
-222 VFHEIYRGESTD
+222 
-234 EQLYQKISD
+234 
-243 TLTMLATAVSAM
+243 M

-307 SVSQVLGFGVSIM
+307 SVSQVLGFGVLIM

-369 MALFFGLVAAGV
+369 VALFFGLVAAGV
-381 FSKLLQLVLMRLIG
+381 FSKLLQLVLVRLIG
-395 GEATFGLNIRLMS
+395 GEATFGLNISLMS
-408 IGCTVVFFG
+408 IGYTAAFFG

-467 YLISL
+467 YIISL
-472 RTSVA
+472 RTNAA
-477 LYAIQNFFPAV
+477 LYAIQYFFPAV

-497 TFIALSVVVLKAL
+497 TFIALSIVVLKAL

-562 GVDAYAAVQWP
+562 GVDAYAAVRWP
-573 QDVTITLM
+573 QDMTLTLM
-581 TDPRT
+581 TDTRT

-595 LQVVDDTMTRA
+595 LQVVDDAMTRA

-621 SALRSG
+621 SAQRSG
-627 DALDLTS
+627 DALD
-634 KQLTGSSADE
+634 QFTGSGVDA
-644 YTVMVLDTEGY
+644 YTVLVLDTEGY

-665 APGEALAWTDG
+665 APGDALAWTDG
-676 AAFGDTLTLGGDTLR
+676 KPFGDTVTICGRAFR
-691 LRQLNSFS
+691 LRQLDSFP
-699 LVSGS
+699 LDSGS

-711 LYLVVPDLTEM
+711 LYLVVPDFDSVLD
-722 LELRAQ
+722 LRAQ
-728 QNAYTNEHGG
+728 QNAYVSEHGG

-743 NYTYQFDLSGTEDE
+743 NYTYQFDLSGTDAE
-757 QLDALHALLCAPGFE
+757 QLDALHALLSDPAFA
-772 SAAEAANVNYTTDM
+772 SAAEAANVQYTTDM
-786 RADGYPTLRSTYG
+786 RADGYPTLRSMYG

-828 YDDRGRFR
+828 YDDCGRFR

>member
-1 MSFLEVRHVQKIYT
+1 
-15 TRFGGT
+15 
-21 KVQALSDV
+21 
-29 NFTVEKGEYVAIMG
+29 
-43 ESGSGKTTLLNI
+43 
-55 LAALDKPTGGEV
+55 
-67 VLDGRALG
+67 
-75 TIPEREIAAFRRSQ
+75 
-89 LGFVFQEFNLLD
+89 
-101 TFSVQDNI
+101 
-109 FLPLVLAGKAYPEMA
+109 
-124 ARLAPIARQL
+124 
-134 GIAELLQ
+134 
-141 KFPYELSGG
+141 
-150 QKQRV
+150 
-155 AVARALITQP
+155 
-165 KLVLADEPT
+165 
-174 GALDSRATD
+174 
-183 ELLRLFEEINRG
+183 
-195 GQTILMVTHSVK
+195 
-207 AASHASRVLFIKDGE
+207 
-222 VFHEIYRGESTD
+222 
-234 EQLYQKISD
+234 
-243 TLTMLATAVSAM
+243 M

-289 IILTLASDPYL
+289 IMLTLASDPYL

-467 YLISL
+467 YIISL
-472 RTSVA
+472 RTNVA

-562 GVDAYAAVQWP
+562 GVDAYA
-573 QDVTITLM
+573 
-581 TDPRT
+581 
-586 NTVPDVAPV
+586 
-595 LQVVDDTMTRA
+595 
-606 GLTQS
+606 
-611 NVHGYRTVRF
+611 
-621 SALRSG
+621 
-627 DALDLTS
+627 
-634 KQLTGSSADE
+634 
-644 YTVMVLDTEGY
+644 
-655 ADLTGEQVTL
+655 
-665 APGEALAWTDG
+665 
-676 AAFGDTLTLGGDTLR
+676 
-691 LRQLNSFS
+691 
-699 LVSGS
+699 
-704 SIMGLHT
+704 
-711 LYLVVPDLTEM
+711 
-722 LELRAQ
+722 
-728 QNAYTNEHGG
+728 NEHGG

-743 NYTYQFDLSGTEDE
+743 NYTYQFDLSGTDDE
-757 QLDALHALLCAPGFE
+757 QLDALHTLLSDPAFE
-772 SAAEAANVNYTTDM
+772 SAAEAANVQYTTDM

>member
-1 MSFLEVRHVQKIYT
+1 
-15 TRFGGT
+15 
-21 KVQALSDV
+21 
-29 NFTVEKGEYVAIMG
+29 
-43 ESGSGKTTLLNI
+43 
-55 LAALDKPTGGEV
+55 
-67 VLDGRALG
+67 
-75 TIPEREIAAFRRSQ
+75 
-89 LGFVFQEFNLLD
+89 
-101 TFSVQDNI
+101 
-109 FLPLVLAGKAYPEMA
+109 
-124 ARLAPIARQL
+124 
-134 GIAELLQ
+134 
-141 KFPYELSGG
+141 
-150 QKQRV
+150 
-155 AVARALITQP
+155 
-165 KLVLADEPT
+165 
-174 GALDSRATD
+174 
-183 ELLRLFEEINRG
+183 
-195 GQTILMVTHSVK
+195 
-207 AASHASRVLFIKDGE
+207 
-222 VFHEIYRGESTD
+222 
-234 EQLYQKISD
+234 
-243 TLTMLATAVSAM
+243 M

-467 YLISL
+467 YIISL
-472 RTSVA
+472 RASAA
-477 LYAIQNFFPAV
+477 LYAIQYFFPAV

-562 GVDAYAAVQWP
+562 GVDDYAAVQWP
-573 QDVTITLM
+573 QDVKITLM
-581 TDPRT
+581 TDSKT

-595 LQVVDDTMTRA
+595 LQEVDDAMTRS

-611 NVHGYRTVRF
+611 NVHGYRTVQF
-621 SALRSG
+621 SAQRSG
-627 DALDLTS
+627 DALD
-634 KQLTGSSADE
+634 QFTGSSANE

-655 ADLTGEQVTL
+655 AGLTGEQVTL

-676 AAFGDTLTLGGDTLR
+676 KPFGDTVTLGGDTLR
-691 LRQLNSFS
+691 LRPLDSFPID
-699 LVSGS
+699 SGS

-711 LYLVVPDLTEM
+711 LYLVVPDLDSV

-743 NYTYQFDLSGTEDE
+743 NYTYQFDLSGTDDE
-757 QLDALHALLCAPGFE
+757 QIDALHALLSDPELE

-891 LFLLCT
+891 LFCCAQ

>member
-1 MSFLEVRHVQKIYT
+1 
-15 TRFGGT
+15 
-21 KVQALSDV
+21 
-29 NFTVEKGEYVAIMG
+29 
-43 ESGSGKTTLLNI
+43 
-55 LAALDKPTGGEV
+55 
-67 VLDGRALG
+67 
-75 TIPEREIAAFRRSQ
+75 
-89 LGFVFQEFNLLD
+89 
-101 TFSVQDNI
+101 
-109 FLPLVLAGKAYPEMA
+109 
-124 ARLAPIARQL
+124 
-134 GIAELLQ
+134 
-141 KFPYELSGG
+141 
-150 QKQRV
+150 
-155 AVARALITQP
+155 
-165 KLVLADEPT
+165 
-174 GALDSRATD
+174 
-183 ELLRLFEEINRG
+183 
-195 GQTILMVTHSVK
+195 
-207 AASHASRVLFIKDGE
+207 
-222 VFHEIYRGESTD
+222 
-234 EQLYQKISD
+234 
-243 TLTMLATAVSAM
+243 M

-289 IILTLASDPYL
+289 IMLTLASDPYL

-307 SVSQVLGFGVSIM
+307 SVSQVLGFGVLIM

-381 FSKLLQLVLMRLIG
+381 FSKLLQLVLVRLIG
-395 GEATFGLNIRLMS
+395 GEATFGLNISLMS
-408 IGCTVVFFG
+408 IGYTAVFFG

-467 YLISL
+467 YIISL
-472 RTSVA
+472 RTNAA
-477 LYAIQNFFPAV
+477 LYAIQYFFPAV

-497 TFIALSVVVLKAL
+497 TFIALSIVVLKAL

-562 GVDAYAAVQWP
+562 GVDAYAAVRWP
-573 QDVTITLM
+573 QDMTLTLM
-581 TDPRT
+581 TDKQT

-595 LQVVDDTMTRA
+595 LQVVDDAMTRS

-621 SALRSG
+621 STLRSG
-627 DALDLTS
+627 DALD
-634 KQLTGSSADE
+634 QFTGSGVDA

-665 APGEALAWTDG
+665 APGDALAWTDG
-676 AAFGDTLTLGGDTLR
+676 KPFGDTVTICGRAFR
-691 LRQLNSFS
+691 LRPLDSFP
-699 LVSGS
+699 LDSGS

-711 LYLVVPDLTEM
+711 LYLVVPDLDSV
-722 LELRAQ
+722 LDLRAQ
-728 QNAYTNEHGG
+728 QNACASEHGG

-743 NYTYQFDLSGTEDE
+743 NYTYQFDLSGTDAE
-757 QLDALHALLCAPGFE
+757 QLDALHALLSDPAFA
-772 SAAEAANVNYTTDM
+772 SAAEAANVQYTTDM
-786 RADGYPTLRSTYG
+786 RADGYPTLRSMYG

>member
-1 MSFLEVRHVQKIYT
+1 
-15 TRFGGT
+15 
-21 KVQALSDV
+21 
-29 NFTVEKGEYVAIMG
+29 
-43 ESGSGKTTLLNI
+43 
-55 LAALDKPTGGEV
+55 
-67 VLDGRALG
+67 
-75 TIPEREIAAFRRSQ
+75 
-89 LGFVFQEFNLLD
+89 
-101 TFSVQDNI
+101 
-109 FLPLVLAGKAYPEMA
+109 
-124 ARLAPIARQL
+124 
-134 GIAELLQ
+134 
-141 KFPYELSGG
+141 
-150 QKQRV
+150 
-155 AVARALITQP
+155 
-165 KLVLADEPT
+165 
-174 GALDSRATD
+174 
-183 ELLRLFEEINRG
+183 
-195 GQTILMVTHSVK
+195 
-207 AASHASRVLFIKDGE
+207 
-222 VFHEIYRGESTD
+222 
-234 EQLYQKISD
+234 
-243 TLTMLATAVSAM
+243 M

-307 SVSQVLGFGVSIM
+307 SVSQVLGFGVLIM

-381 FSKLLQLVLMRLIG
+381 FSKLLQLVLVRLIG
-395 GEATFGLNIRLMS
+395 GEATFGLNISLMS
-408 IGCTVVFFG
+408 IGYTAVFFG

-467 YLISL
+467 YIISL
-472 RTSVA
+472 RTNAA
-477 LYAIQNFFPAV
+477 LYAIQYFFPAV

-497 TFIALSVVVLKAL
+497 TFIALSIVVLKAL

-562 GVDAYAAVQWP
+562 GVDAYAAVRWP
-573 QDVTITLM
+573 QDMTLTLM
-581 TDPRT
+581 TDKQT

-595 LQVVDDTMTRA
+595 LQVVDDAMTRS

-621 SALRSG
+621 STLRSG
-627 DALDLTS
+627 DALD
-634 KQLTGSSADE
+634 QFTGSGVDA
-644 YTVMVLDTEGY
+644 YTVLVLDTEGY

-665 APGEALAWTDG
+665 APGDALAWTDG
-676 AAFGDTLTLGGDTLR
+676 KPFGDTVTICGRTFR
-691 LRQLNSFS
+691 LRQLDSFP
-699 LVSGS
+699 LDSGS

-711 LYLVVPDLTEM
+711 LYLVVPDLDSV

-728 QNAYTNEHGG
+728 QNAYASEHGG

-743 NYTYQFDLSGTEDE
+743 NYTYQFDLSGTDAE
-757 QLDALHALLCAPGFE
+757 QLDALHALLSDPAFA
-772 SAAEAANVNYTTDM
+772 SAAEAANVQYTTDM
-786 RADGYPTLRSTYG
+786 RADGYPTLRSMYG

>member
-1 MSFLEVRHVQKIYT
+1 
-15 TRFGGT
+15 
-21 KVQALSDV
+21 
-29 NFTVEKGEYVAIMG
+29 
-43 ESGSGKTTLLNI
+43 
-55 LAALDKPTGGEV
+55 
-67 VLDGRALG
+67 
-75 TIPEREIAAFRRSQ
+75 
-89 LGFVFQEFNLLD
+89 
-101 TFSVQDNI
+101 
-109 FLPLVLAGKAYPEMA
+109 
-124 ARLAPIARQL
+124 
-134 GIAELLQ
+134 
-141 KFPYELSGG
+141 
-150 QKQRV
+150 
-155 AVARALITQP
+155 
-165 KLVLADEPT
+165 
-174 GALDSRATD
+174 
-183 ELLRLFEEINRG
+183 
-195 GQTILMVTHSVK
+195 
-207 AASHASRVLFIKDGE
+207 
-222 VFHEIYRGESTD
+222 
-234 EQLYQKISD
+234 
-243 TLTMLATAVSAM
+243 M
-255 RNLYPRLAATNL
+255 RNLYPSLAATNL

-307 SVSQVLGFGVSIM
+307 SVSQVLGFGVLIM

-381 FSKLLQLVLMRLIG
+381 FSKLLQLVLVRLIG
-395 GEATFGLNIRLMS
+395 GEATFGLNISLMS
-408 IGCTVVFFG
+408 IGYTAVFFG

-467 YLISL
+467 YIISL
-472 RTSVA
+472 RTNAA
-477 LYAIQNFFPAV
+477 LYAIQYFFPAV

-497 TFIALSVVVLKAL
+497 TFIALSVVMLKAL

-562 GVDAYAAVQWP
+562 GVDAYAAVRWP
-573 QDVTITLM
+573 QDMTLTLM
-581 TDPRT
+581 TDTRT

-595 LQVVDDTMTRA
+595 LRVVDDTMTRS

-621 SALRSG
+621 STLRSG
-627 DALDLTS
+627 DALD
-634 KQLTGSSADE
+634 QFTGSGVDA

-655 ADLTGEQVTL
+655 AGLTGEQVTL
-665 APGEALAWTDG
+665 APGDALAWTDG
-676 AAFGDTLTLGGDTLR
+676 KPFGDTVTICGRAFR
-691 LRQLNSFS
+691 LRQLDSFP
-699 LVSGS
+699 LDSGS

-711 LYLVVPDLTEM
+711 LYLVVPDLDSV

-728 QNAYTNEHGG
+728 QNAYASEHGG

-743 NYTYQFDLSGTEDE
+743 NYTYQFDLSGTDDE
-757 QLDALHALLCAPGFE
+757 QLDALHTLLSDPAFA
-772 SAAEAANVNYTTDM
+772 SAAEAANVQYTTDM
-786 RADGYPTLRSTYG
+786 RADGYPTLRSMYG

>member
-1 MSFLEVRHVQKIYT
+1 
-15 TRFGGT
+15 
-21 KVQALSDV
+21 
-29 NFTVEKGEYVAIMG
+29 
-43 ESGSGKTTLLNI
+43 
-55 LAALDKPTGGEV
+55 
-67 VLDGRALG
+67 
-75 TIPEREIAAFRRSQ
+75 
-89 LGFVFQEFNLLD
+89 
-101 TFSVQDNI
+101 
-109 FLPLVLAGKAYPEMA
+109 
-124 ARLAPIARQL
+124 
-134 GIAELLQ
+134 
-141 KFPYELSGG
+141 
-150 QKQRV
+150 
-155 AVARALITQP
+155 
-165 KLVLADEPT
+165 
-174 GALDSRATD
+174 
-183 ELLRLFEEINRG
+183 
-195 GQTILMVTHSVK
+195 
-207 AASHASRVLFIKDGE
+207 
-222 VFHEIYRGESTD
+222 
-234 EQLYQKISD
+234 
-243 TLTMLATAVSAM
+243 M

-300 GQMQHGG
+300 ADMAHGDN
-307 SVSQVLGFGVSIM
+307 VSQMLGVGVWIM
-320 ALFSAIILFYTNSTF
+320 VLFSAIILFYTNSTF

-395 GEATFGLNIRLMS
+395 GETTFRLNISLMS
-408 IGCTVVFFG
+408 IGYTVVFFG
-417 ALFLL
+417 VLFLL

-437 QLLRAGSEGEREP
+437 QLLRGSSEGEREP

-467 YLISL
+467 YIMSL
-472 RTSVA
+472 RTRTA
-477 LYAIQNFFPAV
+477 YAAIEYFFPAV
-488 ILVIIGTYL
+488 MLVIVGTYL
-497 TFIALSVVVLKAL
+497 VFIALSIVILKAL

-543 CILSTMVLV
+543 CILSMMVLV

-562 GVDAYAAVQWP
+562 GLDAYAAVRWP
-573 QDVTITLM
+573 QDVTLTLSAGSD
-581 TDPRT
+581 TDA
-586 NTVPDVAPV
+586 VPDVAPV
-595 LQVVDDTMTRA
+595 VQVVDAAVAGT

-611 NVHGYRTVRF
+611 HVHGYRAINLSMMREDDATLDVTHVTQTSYQLSNALTVWVT
-621 SALRSG
+621 
-627 DALDLTS
+627 DAD
-634 KQLTGSSADE
+634 
-644 YTVMVLDTEGY
+644 GY
-655 ADLTGEQVTL
+655 ASLTGEPVTL
-665 APGEALAWTDG
+665 APDEALAWTDG
-676 AAFGDTLTLGGDTLR
+676 KPFGDTVMICDRTFR
-691 LRQLNSFS
+691 LRQLDSFP
-699 LVSGS
+699 LDSGS
-704 SIMGLHT
+704 SIMGVRT
-711 LYLVVPDLTEM
+711 LYLVVPDLDSM
-722 LELRAQ
+722 LELRARQ
-728 QNAYTNEHGG
+728 NEHANANGG
-738 TRSML
+738 TLSTL
-743 NYTYQFDLSGTEDE
+743 KYTYRFDLSGTDDE
-757 QLDALHALLCAPGFE
+757 QLNAMNTVWSDAAFQQA
-772 SAAEAANVNYTTDM
+772 VTDAHIGWSSDV

-799 GFLFLGFFLG
+799 SFLFLGFFLG
-809 FVFLFATVL
+809 FVFLLATVL

-828 YDDRGRFR
+828 YDDCDRFR
-836 IMQQVGMTPKEVKAT
+836 IMQQVGMTHREVKAT